1 MVGPLGVVVLIV
13 ARDRDKSTGGPFTV
27 TIRLGRSPRKGNPE
41 GRRVLGGSPLLGQVG
56 EVLVTCCHSHHVL
69 KVRVGHADRELEGSL
84 SHWHVLALSLQLHLQ
99 ILEQSRLWHELLLL
113 LLLLL

>member
-1 MVGPLGVVVLIV
+1 MGFLDERTQDGASHGAGLEPGGLRDGRPREHHRLGVL
-13 ARDRDKSTGGPFTV
+13 K
-27 TIRLGRSPRKGNPE
+27 RK
-41 GRRVLGGSPLLGQVG
+41 VG
-56 EVLVTCCHSHHVL
+56 EVLVTCRHSHHVL

-99 ILEQSRLWHELLLL
+99 ILEHRRLWHELLLL